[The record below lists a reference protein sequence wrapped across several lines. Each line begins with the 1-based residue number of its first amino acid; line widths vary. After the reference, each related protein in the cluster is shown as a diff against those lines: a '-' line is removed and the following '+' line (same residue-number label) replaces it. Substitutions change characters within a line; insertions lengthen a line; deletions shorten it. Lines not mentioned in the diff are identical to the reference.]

1 MLFSFWRYIH
11 FSFTKKLSL
20 ISKFMTSQTEQQKI
34 TIIIF
39 HNISKS
45 KSNQAMKFG
54 QLIEQKV
61 RNIFLQK
68 SCKK

>member
-1 MLFSFWRYIH
+1 
-11 FSFTKKLSL
+11 
-20 ISKFMTSQTEQQKI
+20 MTSQTEQQKI
-34 TIIIF
+34 TINIF

-61 RNIFLQK
+61 RKIFLQK
-68 SCKK
+68 SCKKWGGETSSRSLFVF